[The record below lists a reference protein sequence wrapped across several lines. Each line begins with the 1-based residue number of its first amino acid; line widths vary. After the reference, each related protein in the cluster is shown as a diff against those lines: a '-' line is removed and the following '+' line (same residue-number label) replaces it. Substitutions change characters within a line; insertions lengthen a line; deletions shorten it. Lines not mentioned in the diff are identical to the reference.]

1 MNRAAE
7 QAAPKAGKFFGNA
20 IQQMTVEDARAILSG
35 GDTAATAYFEKKT
48 RGQLFDTIKPTV
60 TQNMDKVGTVRAY
73 NEMVGS
79 YKDVPLA
86 SFTGLPSL
94 DLADY
99 VTNKALDGLFH
110 MVGAEEKQIRTN
122 PAAQTTTLLKKVFGN
137 R

>member
-1 MNRAAE
+1 MEIFDNNIFPERTNVYCF
-7 QAAPKAGKFFGNA
+7 QIMLLGIG
-20 IQQMTVEDARAILSG
+20 TEDLG
-35 GDTAATAYFEKKT
+35 WTGY
-48 RGQLFDTIKPTV
+48 
-60 TQNMDKVGTVRAY
+60 Y

-94 DLADY
+94 DLAEY

-122 PAAQTTTLLKKVFGN
+122 PAAQTTNLLKKSL